1 MVSLLAMLV
10 LGDVQFSNQGVDAG
24 IVTRLNCGPGLKCT
38 RSGSVGIITLDGGA
52 ATDGG
57 YWAQYIFESPL
68 YNDGGTGIQ
77 HVGVFKI
84 PLSAVSPI
92 ALYDDGGTVGVLC
105 TNCVTD
111 AGGVVASHG
120 WTPLAL
126 ESGAAAFDGGVCGIT
141 FVQAFVAAPKC
152 VCSDAT
158 AVFACSVQAATTT
171 AATFY
176 GTVTDAFNYQCA
188 GVR

>member
-10 LGDVQFSNQGVDAG
+10 LGDIQLSNQGVDAG

-38 RSGSVGIITLDGGA
+38 RSGSVGTITLDGGSA
-52 ATDGG
+52 GMTGDGG
-57 YWAQYIFESPL
+57 YWAQYIFETPL

-105 TNCVTD
+105 
-111 AGGVVASHG
+111 AGCEIS
-120 WTPLAL
+120 
-126 ESGAAAFDGGVCGIT
+126 DGGYHGR
-141 FVQAFVAAPKC
+141 
-152 VCSDAT
+152 
-158 AVFACSVQAATTT
+158 
-171 AATFY
+171 
-176 GTVTDAFNYQCA
+176 G
-188 GVR
+188 